1 MNFNVI
7 LRSLGILLMLLGAS
21 MCCCVLIGEI
31 IPHGREAVAVK
42 AVNYQGWLISISVT
56 IGAGALAYC
65 IGRRGILHS
74 EKRGTEEGT
83 KGFRVLRR
91 EAIAIVGLGWLVCSA
106 FAALPYVLCLEGV
119 GYDKAFF
126 ESCSGLTTTGST
138 IFKTIEDLPAT
149 TLCWRSITQW
159 LGGMGILGAFLLI
172 FSGETKG
179 KTLLSFESSIHGSD
193 LSSTNV
199 RNAMRSLWRIYI
211 IFTILCL
218 LGLWMMDMNLFQAF
232 NHSLTTTSTGG
243 FSTENDSLTSF
254 PAEVK
259 VWVTFFMLICGISFP
274 LYIALLKRR
283 DITVLKRHEE
293 TRWFLAFI
301 IIAVTVIMID
311 KSLGG
316 CDVGFL
322 DALFNVVSVITSTGY
337 AVGDYAGWDMFSKQV
352 LLLLMFI
359 GGCSGSTA
367 GGLKVSRIVLWIR
380 SLKNEIIRGFRPNI
394 VLRLKMNGKPVPDEV
409 GRSVFVVI
417 SFAAFFLIIGSLIVR
432 LIEPEEKFSTL
443 ACVSAVLSCLSNIG
457 PAFDQLG
464 PAENFSELSGGTL
477 SFLSVLMVLGRL
489 EYIAVLVLFS
499 RRLWRKY

>member
-21 MCCCVLIGEI
+21 MCGCLLIGET
-31 IPHGREAVAVK
+31 IPREKTVMS
-42 AVNYQGWLISISVT
+42 VNYQGWLTSIAVT
-56 IGAGALAYC
+56 IGTGALGYFV
-65 IGRRGILHS
+65 GRRGILHN
-74 EKRGTEEGT
+74 EKRGTDADPN
-83 KGFRVLRR
+83 GFRVLRR

-106 FAALPYVLCLEGV
+106 FAALPYLLCLSDV

-138 IFKTIEDLPAT
+138 IFPTVEDLPKT
-149 TLCWRSITQW
+149 VLCWRSLTQW

-199 RNAMRSLWRIYI
+199 RNAMRNLWRIYI
-211 IFTILCL
+211 ILTAVCM
-218 LGLWMMDMNLFQAF
+218 LGLWMMDMTFFQAF

-243 FSTENDSLTSF
+243 FGTENDSLTSF
-254 PAEVK
+254 SPQVK
-259 VWVTFFMLICGISFP
+259 SWVTFFMLGCGISFP
-274 LYIALLKRR
+274 LYMGLWKRR
-283 DITVLKRHEE
+283 SIAVLKRHEE
-293 TRWFLAFI
+293 TRWYLIF
-301 IIAVTVIMID
+301 IAVAVSAIMVD
-311 KSLGG
+311 KCLGL
-316 CDVGFL
+316 CDVSFL
-322 DALFNVVSVITSTGY
+322 DALFNVVSIITTTGF
-337 AVGDYAGWDMFSKQV
+337 AVGDYGTWSVFSQQV
-352 LLLLMFI
+352 ILLLMII

-367 GGLKVSRIVLWIR
+367 GGLKVSRIVLWMR
-380 SLKNEIIRGFRPNI
+380 SLKNEVIRGFRPNI
-394 VLRLKMNGKPVPDEV
+394 VLRLKMNGNPVSDDV

-417 SFAAFFLIIGSLIVR
+417 SFAVFFLITGSLAVR
-432 LIEPEEKFSTL
+432 ILEPEISTL
-443 ACVSAVLSCLSNIG
+443 ACVSSVLTCLSNVG

-464 PAENFSELSGGTL
+464 PTENFSQLSSGTL

-499 RRLWRKY
+499 RRLWKKY